1 MENLKPTTKVYTMN
15 VKMPHF
21 LFRFS
26 SIVLLFNCLSDVG
39 MQAAEPPK
47 ISPQDWLTPET
58 LAMPRERISRSLPD
72 SALRLYTTRGYVAL
86 RDMTVTGIQ
95 RLSFPPVITREYR
108 FNLAFREEATGVL
121 IQDLQDEGGDPL
133 YYNLSGPCNQLGV
146 CRGGP
151 NGISWVLLS
160 QDATWQPNCVTRTGT
175 CHKYVKGQMI
185 SFGVKSRTSLSCDA
199 DEIYEELELTNRME
213 RPLTLT
219 LIPDQHANPRAPS
232 FVLPIAGVRV
242 VAVSDT
248 GPATSDGW
256 RVTIPPKSRQTVRIG
271 LLVLQDAKQAVPAG
285 YHVPDLAARIEKGQA
300 ATRQLLRWAAE
311 RLPRVDTQ
319 NKALD
324 EFYRRCILTVLN
336 CRWDRENLCS
346 RPFYDFGWREGL
358 SVTWDISFA
367 SEMLSVLEPEGLKA
381 AFLTFFRNG
390 ISDCTWMYWHG
401 KGMGYYAQHPVAVM
415 RILNDYVRQTGDLS
429 ILDHVERDATILEWL
444 KRLAREAQ
452 TKYARPDG
460 LLDFG
465 ENTTALLEIRTSGYE
480 HVVAATNA
488 MSADY
493 CRSLAQFCR
502 LRNDR
507 DAEQFQALADRLQ
520 KAVNE
525 KLWNEQLGWFENLYP
540 DNSRQFVLSYHLFDV
555 LDGQTVPLDRKRRLA
570 EKIKEGEFL
579 GPYGMFSIARSDQAH
594 WDREDCDFGGGGQYI
609 GQPLRVAES
618 LYRLGESEKAWDV
631 LSRCVR
637 WIERFPYF
645 PQAMYTDD
653 PILQPHQIDYPQ
665 EISAGSGVQAVVFG
679 MFGLHPQADGS
690 LEVSPNYN
698 STLGDAKLSGYRF
711 RDHTYDVSMTSKTFS
726 VWRDGQKVG
735 EQTYGHSILL
745 PSSSSPKNVTP

>member
-1 MENLKPTTKVYTMN
+1 MCYKTL
-15 VKMPHF
+15 H
-21 LFRFS
+21 
-26 SIVLLFNCLSDVG
+26 LLRGALTVPVMFNCMLG
-39 MQAAEPPK
+39 MSICFGQTPNAGQ
-47 ISPQDWLTPET
+47 QDWLTPEA
-58 LAMPRERISRSLPD
+58 LAMPREQISRSLPD
-72 SALRLYTTRGYVAL
+72 SALRLYTGRGYVSL

-133 YYNLSGPCNQLGV
+133 YYNLSGPCNRLGPY
-146 CRGGP
+146 RGGP
-151 NGISWVLLS
+151 DGISWVLLA

-175 CHKYVKGQMI
+175 CHKYYKGQMI
-185 SFGVKSRTSLSCDA
+185 SFGVKSRTSLSSDA

-213 RPLTLT
+213 RPLVLT
-219 LIPDQHANPRAPS
+219 LIPDQHASPRAPS
-232 FVLPIAGVRV
+232 FDRTIAGAHV
-242 VAVSDT
+242 VAVSDA
-248 GPATSDGW
+248 GKATSDGW
-256 RVTIPPKSRQTVRIG
+256 RVTIPPKSQRAVRIG
-271 LLVLQDAKQAVPAG
+271 LLVLQAAKRTIPAG
-285 YHVPDLAARIEKGQA
+285 YYMPDLAARIEKGQA

-358 SVTWDISFA
+358 SVTWDTSFA
-367 SEMLSVLEPEGLKA
+367 SEMLSILEPAGLKT
-381 AFLTFFRNG
+381 AFFAFFHNG
-390 ISDCTWMYWHG
+390 ISNCTWMYWHG
-401 KGMGYYAQHPVAVM
+401 GGMGYYAQHPVAVM
-415 RILNDYVRQTGDLS
+415 RILTDYVRQTGDLS

-444 KRLAREAQ
+444 KRLAREWQ
-452 TKYARPDG
+452 TKFARPDG

-480 HVVAATNA
+480 HVVAATNSMA
-488 MSADY
+488 ADY
-493 CRSLAQFCR
+493 YRSLAQFCR
-502 LRNDR
+502 LHNDR
-507 DAEQFQALADRLQ
+507 DADQFQTLADRLQ

-525 KLWNEQLGWFENLYP
+525 KLWNERLGWFENLYP

-555 LDGQTVPLDRKRRLA
+555 LDGQTVPPDRKRRLA
-570 EKIKEGEFL
+570 AWIKEGEFL

-618 LYRLGESEKAWDV
+618 LYRMGENEKAWDV

-679 MFGLHPQADGS
+679 MFGLRPQADGA
-690 LEVSPNYN
+690 LEVSPAYN
-698 STLGDAKLSGYRF
+698 STLGDAKLTGYRF
-711 RDHTYDVSMTSKTFS
+711 RGHTYDVSLMPNKFA
-726 VWRDGQKVG
+726 VCQDGKKVG
-735 EQTYGHSILL
+735 EQAYGHSVRLL
-745 PSSSSPKNVTP
+745 PSPPPKPMMP